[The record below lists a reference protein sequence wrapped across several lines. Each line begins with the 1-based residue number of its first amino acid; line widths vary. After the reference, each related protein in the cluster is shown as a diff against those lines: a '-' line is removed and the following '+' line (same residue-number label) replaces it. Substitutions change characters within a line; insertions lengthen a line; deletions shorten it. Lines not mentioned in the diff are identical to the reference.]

1 MDAFHACD
9 IRRQTADRADQKS
22 GTRWRITEGYCS
34 SGEAA
39 DLFPPTKLISADAN
53 PQYVLFSIGQLLD
66 PYFFT
71 PRSLKS
77 FL

>member
-9 IRRQTADRADQKS
+9 IRRQTADGADQKW
-22 GTRWRITEGYCS
+22 GTRWRISEGYCS

-39 DLFPPTKLISADAN
+39 DLFTPTKLISADAN
-53 PQYVLFSIGQLLD
+53 PQYVLFIIGQLLD
-66 PYFFT
+66 PYFP